1 MTDQELATRAPES
14 DLAEQSAIPGDSAVD
29 QGPSLGQTSST
40 TPGEASASAPQTPTG
55 EVTKFNDIECYV
67 TKPADY
73 PHAPSK
79 LLLFLTGGTGIH
91 ALANKLQADAYAEQG
106 YLVIMPDQFNGDA
119 APNSVFSAGDSQTS
133 FIEQLKLRAAEVAK
147 SFRLDMWLA
156 RHTPSSVLPRL
167 TSVLDAVKDEFA
179 DAAQAGEG
187 VYCVGV
193 SVGGRHAL
201 LLASELGA
209 DVLQGQKEVSQE
221 AAAKVEEGTIRRGPA
236 VKAAVILHGAT
247 IEREDFSSVKSPIG
261 LLSVDEDPLFS
272 DEVREAGIKSLKEKG
287 IDVQE
292 WIYPGVPHGESCL
305 LQLDENTSAADMYIA
320 GFAVIGEYQDEA
332 IKQAQSQAFEV
343 VLDWLKAH

>member
-1 MTDQELATRAPES
+1 MADDELATRAPES

-29 QGPSLGQTSST
+29 QGPSLGLMVAKEESAQIHEAGQPTSS
-40 TPGEASASAPQTPTG
+40 SQTPTG
-55 EVTKFNDIECYV
+55 EVTKFNDIDCYI

-91 ALANKLQADAYAEQG
+91 APANQLQADAYAEQG
-106 YLVIMPDQFNGDA
+106 YLVIMPDQFNNDA
-119 APNSVFSAGDSQTS
+119 APNSVFATGDDKTS
-133 FIEQLKLRAAEVAK
+133 FLESLKLRAAEVAK

-167 TSVLDAVKDEFA
+167 MKVLQAVKDEFA
-179 DAAQAGEG
+179 DAVQAGGG

-209 DVLQGQKEVSQE
+209 DVFEGQKEVSEE
-221 AAAKVEEGTIRRGPA
+221 AAGKVEEGMVRRGPA

-247 IEREDFSSVKSPIG
+247 IEREDFTGVKSPIG
-261 LLSVDEDPLFS
+261 FLSVNEDPLFS
-272 DEVREAGIKSLKEKG
+272 DEVRQAGIKSLKEKG
-287 IDVQE
+287 VDVQE
-292 WIYPGVPHGESCL
+292 WTYPGVPHG
-305 LQLDENTSAADMYIA
+305 
-320 GFAVIGEYQDEA
+320 FAVVGEYQDET
-332 IKQAQSQAFEV
+332 IKQAQKQAFEV